1 MNEAINGQQ
10 KMDLNPKY
18 VKQGGIMAKET
29 TIGELIKAIV
39 IQNVGI
45 QDCSINGKCS
55 KCGECCTNL
64 LPITQDELYTIAE
77 YVINNNIKPQKQVL
91 VMQNKLTCPYY
102 DGKKCLIYVI
112 RPLICREFYCYK
124 KPSIE
129 FAKKIKEKEY
139 VPVDMWSLAKDIEK
153 MRINKK

>member
-1 MNEAINGQQ
+1 
-10 KMDLNPKY
+10 
-18 VKQGGIMAKET
+18 MAKQT

-39 IQNVGI
+39 TQNVGI

-102 DGKKCLIYVI
+102 DGKKCLIYAI
-112 RPLICREFYCYK
+112 RPLICKEFYCYK

-153 MRINKK
+153 MRLEKWGT

>member
-1 MNEAINGQQ
+1 M
-10 KMDLNPKY
+10 P
-18 VKQGGIMAKET
+18 KET
-29 TIGELIKAIV
+29 TIGELIKTIV
-39 IQNVGI
+39 TQNVGI

-91 VMQNKLTCPYY
+91 VMKNKLTCPYY
-102 DGKKCLIYVI
+102 DGKKCLIYAI